1 MNLLSEI
8 YAAVLPLLLS
18 LLAAWLAKVMAGAA
32 DEAKRRWGI
41 EIEARHR
48 EALHSALMSG
58 IRAALNRGLTGP
70 AAIDSAVKYATQS
83 VPDALAR
90 LAYSNAV
97 APLPTMG
104 YDRGLRSGI
113 RRADWRRY
121 SLIDGRPLMIF
132 ANIQSIAA
140 TEV

>member
-1 MNLLSEI
+1 MTNLISEI

-18 LLAAWLAKVMAGAA
+18 VLAAWLAKVLASAA
-32 DEAKRRWGI
+32 NEAKRRWGI

-70 AAIDSAVKYATQS
+70 AAISSAVTYAAQS

-90 LAYSNAV
+90 LSPDAKVLARLAASKLREVQESSVY
-97 APLPTMG
+97 L
-104 YDRGLRSGI
+104 GL
-113 RRADWRRY
+113 DY
-121 SLIDGRPLMIF
+121 GRPEGD
-132 ANIQSIAA
+132 AHK
-140 TEV
+140 

>member
-1 MNLLSEI
+1 MMNLLSEI
-8 YAAVLPLLLS
+8 YAAVVPLLLS

-90 LAYSNAV
+90 LNPDARVLARLAASKLREV
-97 APLPTMG
+97 HEKSPVVG
-104 YDRGLRSGI
+104 IDRA
-113 RRADWRRY
+113 RADGDR
-121 SLIDGRPLMIF
+121 
-132 ANIQSIAA
+132 QQ
-140 TEV
+140 

>member
-1 MNLLSEI
+1 MMNLLSEI

-90 LAYSNAV
+90 LNPDARVLARLAASKLREV
-97 APLPTMG
+97 HEKAPVVG
-104 YDRGLRSGI
+104 IARARAEGDR
-113 RRADWRRY
+113 
-121 SLIDGRPLMIF
+121 
-132 ANIQSIAA
+132 QQ
-140 TEV
+140 